1 MIRTLK
7 SCVIAIVSL
16 ACGACAVVTGD
27 GTRLRPGSDA
37 FADYVESVFR
47 QQNEVLSALA
57 FALDAADPDSATYVV
72 LEEAEAEVLE
82 LCDGLNALAT
92 ARQRGERVG
101 GLGALG
107 TARRAPECARV
118 SEAARTLLDSA
129 R

>member
-1 MIRTLK
+1 MIRILK
-7 SCVIAIVSL
+7 SCVMVILSI
-16 ACGACAVVTGD
+16 ACGACAVVIGD

-57 FALDAADPDSATYVV
+57 FALDAEEPDSTRYVA
-72 LEEAEAEVLE
+72 LEQSEAEVLE
-82 LCDGLNALAT
+82 HCEGLNALAT

-101 GLGALG
+101 GLSALG

-118 SEAARTLLDSA
+118 AETARALLDSG